1 MSKKLIYIKSYGC
14 QMNVYDSDR
23 IKDLFFNKG
32 YEITNDV
39 KKANLTVLNTCHIR
53 EKAVEKVYSDIGRI
67 KKIKDNNKDMQLVVA
82 GCVAQ
87 AEGNEIKKRSPVV
100 DFVVGPQSYHKLPDM
115 IDELEPSLNSDFLQN
130 EKFKNLIYN
139 SSKLS
144 SEFISIQEGCDKFCS
159 FCVVPYTRGPEFSRP
174 VSDIINEAKKYVST
188 GVKEIILL
196 GQNVNA
202 YHGKAADGKSRDLAY
217 LINKIGEINNVK
229 RIRYM
234 TSHPRDMKNSLIN
247 AHAENPKLMPFLHL
261 PIQSGSD
268 QILKK
273 MNRKH
278 TVDDYMRI
286 VDKIRNIR
294 PDIAMSSDFIVG
306 FPDETDRD
314 FENTMK
320 FIEEVNFVIAYSF
333 IYSPRPGTPAQ
344 YKDNIDL
351 SVKKA
356 RLSALQSLL
365 KQQQVKYNKSFLNK
379 DMEVLFERK
388 GRHENQFIGRT
399 IYNQSTF
406 INSKEKLLNRIL
418 NVKIT
423 NSTNYSLECQ
433 T

>member
-1 MSKKLIYIKSYGC
+1 
-14 QMNVYDSDR
+14 
-23 IKDLFFNKG
+23 
-32 YEITNDV
+32 
-39 KKANLTVLNTCHIR
+39 
-53 EKAVEKVYSDIGRI
+53 
-67 KKIKDNNKDMQLVVA
+67 
-82 GCVAQ
+82 
-87 AEGNEIKKRSPVV
+87 
-100 DFVVGPQSYHKLPDM
+100 
-115 IDELEPSLNSDFLQN
+115 
-130 EKFKNLIYN
+130 
-139 SSKLS
+139 
-144 SEFISIQEGCDKFCS
+144 
-159 FCVVPYTRGPEFSRP
+159 
-174 VSDIINEAKKYVST
+174 
-188 GVKEIILL
+188 
-196 GQNVNA
+196 
-202 YHGKAADGKSRDLAY
+202 
-217 LINKIGEINNVK
+217 
-229 RIRYM
+229 
-234 TSHPRDMKNSLIN
+234 
-247 AHAENPKLMPFLHL
+247 
-261 PIQSGSD
+261 
-268 QILKK
+268 
-273 MNRKH
+273 
-278 TVDDYMRI
+278 MRI